1 MTVSC
6 SAGAV
11 LPGCGYA
18 DAERVLCAVV
28 LCVPCIRML
37 SVCSVACCV
46 VSIHVLGCQR
56 PCASNPGVSCGG
68 LRSHASERAGEAISG
83 MCTPPPRTWGSR
95 AWSVRAAEPGC
106 RRVFRLFVVRRRRRV
121 FVYEVYGM
129 HSAPRRVSSVF
140 VFVCRRAGGAAGGA
154 GAERGRDAS
163 ETSVWLVR
171 RAAPGAYA
179 YTGRDKE
186 VKCQQS
192 FPKNTLS
199 SRRYTRA
206 SGAILRTQIVRH
218 GTNSTSCTA
227 STQDRRIHR
236 RESNQLERP
245 SCRRRPSNF
254 NRRPQIS
261 AAHNLRSLDP

>member
-1 MTVSC
+1 MSC

-154 GAERGRDAS
+154 GAERGRAS
-163 ETSVWLVR
+163 ETSVTETVV
-171 RAAPGAYA
+171 
-179 YTGRDKE
+179 TGVCARPSRTRIQGETKN
-186 VKCQQS
+186 VKCQHFSQ
-192 FPKNTLS
+192 KYTIQQTLHLS
-199 SRRYTRA
+199 IRRNIAY
-206 SGAILRTQIVRH
+206 S
-218 GTNSTSCTA
+218 NSTA
-227 STQDRRIHR
+227 RYKFDFVHG
-236 RESNQLERP
+236 
-245 SCRRRPSNF
+245 
-254 NRRPQIS
+254 
-261 AAHNLRSLDP
+261 